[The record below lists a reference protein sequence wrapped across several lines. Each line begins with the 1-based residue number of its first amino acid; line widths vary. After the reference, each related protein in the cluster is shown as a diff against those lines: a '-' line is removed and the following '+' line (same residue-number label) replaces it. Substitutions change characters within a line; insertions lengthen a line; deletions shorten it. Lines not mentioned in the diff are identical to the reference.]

1 MSKKIIAISG
11 SLRKDSYNT
20 VILLEVKKL
29 VPDLE
34 IIPIDNLPL
43 FNEDLEAHFPTEAT
57 ALKQKIEAADGIIIS
72 TPEYNRSI
80 PGALK
85 NAIDWASRPWG
96 KNSFENK
103 KVLIMGASVGPIGTA
118 LAQYDLKKI
127 MLYLGAFVVPEEVY
141 INLAQT
147 KFKDGILVDENTKN
161 HLKEAVDRL
170 LNL

>member
-20 VILLEVKKL
+20 AVLQEVRKT

-34 IIPIDNLPL
+34 IVDISKLPF
-43 FNEDLEAHFPTEAT
+43 FNEELEGNFPAEAT
-57 ALKQKIEAADGIIIS
+57 TLKQKIEAADGIIIS

-80 PGALK
+80 SGVLK

-103 KVLIMGASVGPIGTA
+103 KVLVMGASVGPIGTA

-127 MLYLGAFVVPEEVY
+127 MLYLGAHVVPVEVY
-141 INLAQT
+141 VNTAGS
-147 KFKDGILVDENTKN
+147 KFTDGKLTDENTKK
-161 HLKEAVDRL
+161 HIADAVDRL
-170 LNL
+170 LKL